1 MQNLSEQYEH
11 MVFREDELIR
21 NIQTCEEILSLLL
34 DYIYKQNH
42 DGRGNTMSE
51 IIQSIHQMEGK
62 LRGDLLQTRI
72 EKTILSCQ
80 MKKYVPPSV
89 HG

>member
-11 MVFREDELIR
+11 LVCQEDELIR

-34 DYIYKQNH
+34 DYIYKQNL
-42 DGRGNTMSE
+42 DLRGNTMSE
-51 IIQSIHQMEGK
+51 IIQSIHHMEGK
-62 LRGDLLQTRI
+62 MRSDLLQTRI